1 MSAFGP
7 TPPPP
12 LCADV
17 LYVWS
22 QTLSLLLSGKNK
34 KKQKLDDF
42 ETSALRRYE
51 EEKGAEVKTRGLL
64 PIKTRKGGIIMQQA
78 EVSSKHKTG

>member
-1 MSAFGP
+1 MNP
-7 TPPPP
+7 DLT
-12 LCADV
+12 V
-17 LYVWS
+17 VES
-22 QTLSLLLSGKNK
+22 QPILSLLSGKNK

-78 EVSSKHKTG
+78 EVSDGNNTLTLYLCHG